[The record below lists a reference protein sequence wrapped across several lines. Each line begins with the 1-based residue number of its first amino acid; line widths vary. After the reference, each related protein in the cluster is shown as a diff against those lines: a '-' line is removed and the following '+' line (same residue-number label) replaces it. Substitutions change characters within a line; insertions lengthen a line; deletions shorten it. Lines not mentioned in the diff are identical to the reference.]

1 MAATTDSL
9 SILTLGG
16 GGGGGGGGGT
26 NNTTAN
32 YRLLA
37 TAPDKSLGY
46 TLRAHDNCKTSL
58 RYTSLPRRAAASLA
72 VATAQ
77 NTEYEVVKARYDDVN

>member
-1 MAATTDSL
+1 MAVGP
-9 SILTLGG
+9 IPRLGG
-16 GGGGGGGGGT
+16 GHYRFSLALDTGGT

-37 TAPDKSLGY
+37 TATDNSLGY

-72 VATAQ
+72 AANAQ
-77 NTEYEVVKARYDDVN
+77 NTENEVVRDGPFL